1 MCGRLR
7 KCKPFSEALLLRS
20 VCSSGSPRQRSGSP
34 APRLFPW
41 NEGQPSGWPARTSR
55 TVGRGCHPQGRN
67 GVEEPRS
74 GLTAAG
80 DRARGRR
87 FRAKRGPLGTSEAVH
102 RRFRKLHFVGWFGA
116 CGQVLSCVR
125 PHCLRHIT
133 RRGPVWRY
141 AGRVHNR
148 ANVLEGTGAVTGFL
162 DPVSLTVCP
171 YHLPTCSHSRR
182 RRPHASPHYAGRQ
195 ITPKTSRY
203 ARCSSSMFPNVSIN
217 GRIRSS
223 GQLGRW

>member
-1 MCGRLR
+1 MCCGRVWTPP
-7 KCKPFSEALLLRS
+7 KMQAFSESLLLRS
-20 VCSSGSPRQRSGSP
+20 VCSCGSPRQRSGSP
-34 APRLFPW
+34 SPRLFPW
-41 NEGQPSGWPARTSR
+41 NEGQPPGWPARASR
-55 TVGRGCHPQGRN
+55 TVGRGCHPKGRN
-67 GVEEPRS
+67 RVEEPRS

-87 FRAKRGPLGTSEAVH
+87 FRAKRGPLGTSEAVQ

-141 AGRVHNR
+141 AGRVQNR
-148 ANVLEGTGAVTGFL
+148 SCVLEGTAPQAGFP
-162 DPVSLTVCP
+162 DPVSLTICP

-182 RRPHASPHYAGRQ
+182 RRTPALASQAVG
-195 ITPKTSRY
+195 SG
-203 ARCSSSMFPNVSIN
+203 AR
-217 GRIRSS
+217 
-223 GQLGRW
+223 